1 MYFEMRFLQ
10 LKLFLKMLF
19 AETSRAGDKSVKA
32 DCLQKY
38 LPIFIF
44 IYNLLLLLVKILGGY
59 N

>member
-1 MYFEMRFLQ
+1 MQFEMRFLQ

-19 AETSRAGDKSVKA
+19 AETSRAGGESVKA

-44 IYNLLLLLVKILGGY
+44 ISHLSLLLVKNLGGY